1 MCDGNVHS
9 VRHLPDIRF
18 RHTSVMFQHGL
29 NAFLIHVSIKLLH
42 GGIQQIAVTLRL
54 QTAPELHIAPVVAH
68 AAFPAFRVR
77 ELDDLTFPAAEHTVI
92 VPVPQVP
99 FAGVLRAVQ
108 VDVAILGVRIA
119 G

>member
-9 VRHLPDIRF
+9 VRHLPDIFF
-18 RHTSVMFQHGL
+18 RYASVMLHHGL

-54 QTAPELHIAPVVAH
+54 QTAPEQDIAPVIAYTT
-68 AAFPAFRVR
+68 FPTFGVG
-77 ELDDLTFPAAEHTVI
+77 EVNDLTFPAAEHTVI